1 MWDLGP
7 VDWKPHTLTSMVKP
21 FDVAVYEITVAAQ
34 RGDLA
39 AGGLVFDLAGSGVDH
54 ATSSGFIDNLVPQLE
69 ELKVGVV
76 EGRIEV
82 PTVPDER
89 R

>member
-1 MWDLGP
+1 VKSGE
-7 VDWKPHTLTSMVKP
+7 TSRHRR
-21 FDVAVYEITVAAQ
+21 IVAAQ

-39 AGGLVFDLAGSGVDH
+39 AGGLVFDLAGSGVDN